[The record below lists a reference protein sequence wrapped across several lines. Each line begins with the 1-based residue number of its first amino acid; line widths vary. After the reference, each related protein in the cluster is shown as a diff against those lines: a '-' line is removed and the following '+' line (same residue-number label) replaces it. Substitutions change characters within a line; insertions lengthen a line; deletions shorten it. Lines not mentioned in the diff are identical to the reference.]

1 MLCMCPVYNWWN
13 SLETAPVT
21 GSLLF
26 VAPLCCLAELS
37 ECVFVLHVSRVYA
50 DSLLY
55 IVGSVSL
62 TVFWDHFVGMMATG
76 SS

>member
-1 MLCMCPVYNWWN
+1 MCPVHNWWN

-26 VAPLCCLAELS
+26 VTPLCRMAEVS
-37 ECVFVLHVSRVYA
+37 DCVFVLHVSRLYA

-55 IVGSVSL
+55 IVGSVPL
-62 TVFWDHFVGMMATG
+62 TILEPFCGRDGDWEQPA
-76 SS
+76 